1 MLQWTYTNDRVIDHY
16 NDIRDDNR
24 LSNLQ
29 LLITQQENC
38 LRSAKKRGYSFAVK
52 KKPKSE
58 MCEGY

>member
-38 LRSAKKRGYSFAVK
+38 LKSAKNEVIHLLLKITKIGNV
-52 KKPKSE
+52 
-58 MCEGY
+58 